1 MIVPFAAGG
10 PTDVIARIVTGHMAQ
25 TLGQSIIIEN
35 VVGAGGTTATTR
47 AARAANDGYTLITGH
62 MGTHAASVP
71 LYPNLAYHPEKDF
84 EPVALLA
91 GTPIL
96 ILARKDFAPKDLKEF
111 VAYVKA
117 NADKVN
123 AAHAGIGSVSHVSC
137 ELLNSI
143 LDVKPVGVPFNG
155 TGPAMNALVGGQVD
169 YMCDQI
175 VNAVPQINGGTIKAY
190 AIATPE
196 RNPSLPN
203 VPTTAEAGLPAFQ
216 AQAWNAIF
224 APKGTPAPI
233 VARLNAAAA
242 KALDDENVRKRLLD
256 LGSVIPGPLERTP
269 EALATLV
276 KDEIAKWIARAQA
289 GELIN
294 AIKQI
299 GKGRSTRFRPLSFA
313 ERIIIFRGIIGGS
326 RIGAVDCSLRPL
338 NSPSLERPED
348 LARHEP
354 VPRPAR
360 TDSRRRRGEARPH
373 RHRHAVDLRPSD
385 ALQSGGRLSDADH
398 QEAAAEVDRARA
410 AVVPDGRHQ
419 HQISARTTASRSGT
433 NGPTPMAISARSMA
447 RSGAPGR
454 RRTAAAS
461 TRSPTSST

>member
-1 MIVPFAAGG
+1 MNLYRRMLVAGGLATLASLSALPAHAEAQPYPSRAITMIVPFAAGG
-10 PTDVIARIVTGHMAQ
+10 PTDVVSRIVTGHMAQ

-96 ILARKDFAPKDLKEF
+96 ILARKDFPPKDLKEF
-111 VAYVKA
+111 MAYVKA
-117 NADKVN
+117 NESKVN

-137 ELLNSI
+137 QLLNSI
-143 LDVKPVGVPFNG
+143 LDIKPTGVPFNG

-190 AIATPE
+190 AVATPA
-196 RNPSLPN
+196 RNPSLPDL
-203 VPTTAEAGLPAFQ
+203 PTTTEAGLPAFQ

-233 VARLNAAAA
+233 IAKLNAAAA

-256 LGSVIPGPLERTP
+256 LGSVIPAAADRTP
-269 EALATLV
+269 EALAALV
-276 KDEIAKWIARAQA
+276 KSEIAKW
-289 GELIN
+289 
-294 AIKQI
+294 
-299 GKGRSTRFRPLSFA
+299 T
-313 ERIIIFRGIIGGS
+313 
-326 RIGAVDCSLRPL
+326 
-338 NSPSLERPED
+338 
-348 LARHEP
+348 P
-354 VPRPAR
+354 VLKPA
-360 TDSRRRRGEARPH
+360 
-373 RHRHAVDLRPSD
+373 
-385 ALQSGGRLSDADH
+385 
-398 QEAAAEVDRARA
+398 
-410 AVVPDGRHQ
+410 
-419 HQISARTTASRSGT
+419 T
-433 NGPTPMAISARSMA
+433 N
-447 RSGAPGR
+447 
-454 RRTAAAS
+454 
-461 TRSPTSST
+461 